1 MQPQESHRDQSRTHT
16 RELADFNRK
25 RRHNALRLKNR
36 FTDIIERYGHDFE
49 DVGDVIDLGT
59 GRVVVDNGH
68 LSNMERELDPAYDLC
83 AWGEDE
89 NDEEEEEGEGG
100 FVVDEEEIDELGF
113 DMLTEGEIEALR
125 TGSVKMDD
133 EGDVV
138 LNEER
143 EGPLVSREE
152 NMDMALVTLP
162 PAELP
167 SIPLGEQKKFEAPMF
182 PQLEMAVNSMTSML
196 QQQMMAMLG
205 QVIPQHT
212 TPQPLP
218 ESRQILPATA
228 PHTSL
233 KRRFHEMTPAHSVEP
248 DRFHTESPEPR
259 TFSPKSYALKRR
271 RIIDTQEKREGQSK
285 GALGRRLHS
294 SPIRV
299 RVIGTPQAQTHEA
312 SLRKTPK
319 TMPARPQR
327 SMALRSP
334 KVKDQMRVE
343 SESSPTRLILK
354 ISQLLPDDDTSEDE
368 LSSLLKPLRVEG
380 SAKKASSPKSRTLE
394 RSSLKDDSPKATSPK
409 ADAQR
414 IPSPAAGT
422 SRPSTPSALP
432 LIDNAQTPA
441 STKENTPTASSP
453 KVNPPK
459 LPSSTPTRQ
468 PSPRVLIVRRPVTAS
483 GSLDRDKETMPAS
496 VVQSPKPKRDRT
508 RKSRSL
514 ISERRKESESLL
526 QSTKDGLTKDSDV
539 EPPQTLHNDENM
551 LADDDE
557 NKSPNEIASE
567 VTAETV
573 PEAAPRKI
581 SNRRRRT
588 ELDKLLAEAEQYTSM
603 SKSVQD
609 FMDSRKRPTDR
620 ARIVLPITIE
630 SEAFMTMRVT
640 KSAPALIPQRR
651 PEIRRTSVGNHIIK
665 NEEEPGENGTISP
678 EAAPDG
684 HVTIVDM
691 TSFKDAS
698 THRGKEATPR
708 GQSALETAA
717 ASSGTRGSRGRVFAR
732 KAKIIPDSQEEE
744 EDIID
749 DKDVE
754 TNVERARWVEDPN
767 SQLVIE

>member
-1 MQPQESHRDQSRTHT
+1 
-16 RELADFNRK
+16 
-25 RRHNALRLKNR
+25 
-36 FTDIIERYGHDFE
+36 
-49 DVGDVIDLGT
+49 
-59 GRVVVDNGH
+59 
-68 LSNMERELDPAYDLC
+68 
-83 AWGEDE
+83 
-89 NDEEEEEGEGG
+89 
-100 FVVDEEEIDELGF
+100 
-113 DMLTEGEIEALR
+113 
-125 TGSVKMDD
+125 
-133 EGDVV
+133 
-138 LNEER
+138 
-143 EGPLVSREE
+143 
-152 NMDMALVTLP
+152 
-162 PAELP
+162 
-167 SIPLGEQKKFEAPMF
+167 
-182 PQLEMAVNSMTSML
+182 
-196 QQQMMAMLG
+196 
-205 QVIPQHT
+205 
-212 TPQPLP
+212 
-218 ESRQILPATA
+218 
-228 PHTSL
+228 
-233 KRRFHEMTPAHSVEP
+233 MTPAHSVEP

-259 TFSPKSYALKRR
+259 TFSPKAYALKRR

-368 LSSLLKPLRVEG
+368 LSSLVKPLCVEG

-394 RSSLKDDSPKATSPK
+394 RSSPKDDSPKATSPK

-414 IPSPAAGT
+414 IPSPAAGN

-432 LIDNAQTPA
+432 LIDNAQKPA

-459 LPSSTPTRQ
+459 LASSTPTRQ

-483 GSLDRDKETMPAS
+483 GSLDRDKETIPAC
-496 VVQSPKPKRDRT
+496 VVQPPKPKRDRT

-514 ISERRKESESLL
+514 ISERRKESGSLL
-526 QSTKDGLTKDSDV
+526 HSTKDGLTTDSDV
-539 EPPQTLHNDENM
+539 ETPQTLHTDEYM
-551 LADDDE
+551 LADDED
-557 NKSPNEIASE
+557 KSPNEIVSE
-567 VTAETV
+567 GTAETV

-609 FMDSRKRPTDR
+609 FMDSRKRPADR

-640 KSAPALIPQRR
+640 KRAPALIPQRR
-651 PEIRRTSVGNHIIK
+651 PENRRTSVGNHII
-665 NEEEPGENGTISP
+665 NNVEEPGENGTISP

-691 TSFKDAS
+691 TTFKDAS
-698 THRGKEATPR
+698 AHRGKEATPR
-708 GQSALETAA
+708 GQSALEPAA
-717 ASSGTRGSRGRVFAR
+717 ASSGTRGSRAGLFAR

-744 EDIID
+744 EDIMD
-749 DKDVE
+749 DKDAE

-767 SQLVIE
+767 NQLVIE